1 MFNLRNIF
9 MNKINISAVTLAISL
24 VYNVGA
30 MAAENMSKSE
40 YKAASRS
47 ISADYKAA
55 KLSCHSFA
63 GNAEDICMV
72 DAKGKKN
79 VAEAQLE
86 ANYKPSKERRYDVL
100 IAQAKADY
108 AVADERCDDKSGNV
122 KDVRVKE
129 ADAALV
135 AAKSNAKAQLT
146 TSQANTTAAE
156 KSNEAQIK
164 AKEAGS
170 EARQDAASN
179 KRDAD
184 YAVAKEKCDALA
196 GNAKDMCSS
205 AAKMKYAK

>member
-1 MFNLRNIF
+1 
-9 MNKINISAVTLAISL
+9 
-24 VYNVGA
+24 
-30 MAAENMSKSE
+30 
-40 YKAASRS
+40 
-47 ISADYKAA
+47 
-55 KLSCHSFA
+55 
-63 GNAEDICMV
+63 MV

-79 VAEAQLE
+79 VAEAELE
-86 ANYKPSKERRYDVL
+86 ANYKPSKETRYEVL

-122 KDVRVKE
+122 KDVCVKE
-129 ADAALV
+129 AKAAFV

-146 TSQANTTAAE
+146 TSQANATADE
-156 KSNEAQIK
+156 KSNDAQIK

-205 AAKMKYAK
+205 EAKMKYGK